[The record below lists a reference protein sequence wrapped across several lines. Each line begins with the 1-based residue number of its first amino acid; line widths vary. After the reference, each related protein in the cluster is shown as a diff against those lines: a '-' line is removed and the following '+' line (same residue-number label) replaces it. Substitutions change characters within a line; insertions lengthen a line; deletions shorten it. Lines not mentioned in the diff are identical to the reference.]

1 MLFYEKNHLC
11 WNKTSHG
18 GVVLTGSAQ
27 VSIDGRLVTRK
38 SDRVSCPKHGINS
51 IIEGDENHCDNGL
64 PVALE
69 GHHCACGA
77 TLISSGSLVLKE

>member
-1 MLFYEKNHLC
+1 MGKTIC
-11 WNKTSHG
+11 VGDKTSHG

-27 VSIDGRLVTRK
+27 ISIDGRLIARK
-38 SDRVSCPKHGINS
+38 SDKVSCPKHGINS

-69 GHHCACGA
+69 GNHCACGA
-77 TLISSGSLVLKE
+77 TLISSGSRVLKE

>member
-1 MLFYEKNHLC
+1 MKKTIC
-11 WNKTSHG
+11 VGDKTSHG

-27 VSIDGRLVTRK
+27 VSIDGRFAARM

-51 IIEGDENHCDNGL
+51 IIEGDENHSDNGL
-64 PVALE
+64 PIALE

-77 TLISSGSLVLKE
+77 TLISSSSRVLKE